1 MNYRVRKASQRGT
14 AEHGWLHAN
23 FTFSFANYH
32 DPEWTG
38 FHSLIV
44 MNNDVIEPGGGFP
57 THPHADAEIFTYVI
71 SGELEHRDSMGN
83 GSIIMPGNLQY
94 MSAGS
99 GVTHSE
105 FNPSKENQTE
115 LYQIWMLPNQSG
127 GDPVYAEKKLAQTDG
142 SGNMT
147 LLFSGDG
154 KNGSSPIRQNAQF
167 WIGRTGK
174 GKSFHIDPNEDL
186 PHAWIQLVSG
196 ALKVSDRSLYKADGL
211 AIEDLDRPIDLTTL
225 EDSTFFLFR
234 LPPS

>member
-1 MNYRVRKASQRGT
+1 MNFRLRKASDRGT

-23 FTFSFANYH
+23 FTFSFANYY
-32 DPEWTG
+32 DPEWSG

-44 MNNDVIEPGGGFP
+44 MNNDIIEPGGGFP
-57 THPHADAEIFTYVI
+57 THPHRDAEIFTYVI

-83 GSIIMPGNLQY
+83 GSVIRPGDLQY

-127 GDPVYAEKKLAQTDG
+127 GNPLYAEKTLSDLA
-142 SGNMT
+142 GNREMK
-147 LLFSGDG
+147 LLFSGSG
-154 KNGSSPIRQNAQF
+154 KDDSSPIRQDAEF
-167 WIGRTGK
+167 WLGQGESQ
-174 GKSFHIDPNEDL
+174 KSFALEPSPAF
-186 PHAWIQLVSG
+186 PHAWIQVVAGSVKAGGHSLNQ
-196 ALKVSDRSLYKADGL
+196 ADRL
-211 AIEDLDRPIDLTTL
+211 AIEHIDQLIELTY
-225 EDSTFFLFR
+225 EKDSTFFLFR